1 MLHPIASA
9 PHSEPSASL
18 GNVIGWTSVQIEIV
32 ASIRVDGSLCGALAM
47 AWSTLPIDPGS
58 MSRKAEERPSNTQKA
73 ARKKKKRSNKITY
86 RGTRV

>member
-1 MLHPIASA
+1 VAREGLRKLSKRLVDNVLHATASA

-47 AWSTLPIDPGS
+47 AWSTLYPF
-58 MSRKAEERPSNTQKA
+58 AL
-73 ARKKKKRSNKITY
+73 
-86 RGTRV
+86 